1 MDARSDSGRV
11 TTVELWTGDSMSYQ
25 LIHGDCLEVMPTLAD
40 KSIDS
45 IICDLPYGTTNC
57 SWDSVIPFEPLW
69 AQYKRII
76 KPRGAIV
83 LFGSQPFT
91 SALVMSNIEWFKY
104 EWIWKK
110 THATGQLNLNVRPM
124 TEHENICVFASGKTT
139 YNLQMTKKPKDK
151 IRAPTRMG
159 MSDCYGAQR
168 EYDRTVP
175 IDMRSPTT
183 VLQFGSVNHGERG
196 YHPTQ
201 KPVDLL
207 AYLIRT
213 YTNEGETILDNTT
226 GSGST
231 IVAAIQEGR
240 NAIGIERD
248 ADYFAIAQQRC
259 LEATYQ
265 PSLFAPQPTQWEP
278 VAMFGDD

>member
-1 MDARSDSGRV
+1 MS
-11 TTVELWTGDSMSYQ
+11 SYQ
-25 LIHGDCLEVMPTLAD
+25 LYHGDCLEVMPTLESESVD
-40 KSIDS
+40 MIL
-45 IICDLPYGTTNC
+45 CYLPYGTTAC
-57 SWDSVIPFEPLW
+57 HWDSVIPFEPLW
-69 AQYKRII
+69 VQYKRLI
-76 KPRGAIV
+76 KPKGAIV

-201 KPVDLL
+201 KPVALL

-213 YTNEGETILDNTT
+213 YTNEGETVLDNTM

-240 NAIGIERD
+240 RTIGIEQD
-248 ADYFAIAQQRC
+248 AGYFQIAQKRC
-259 LEATYQ
+259 EEATYQ
-265 PSLFAPQPTQWEP
+265 PSLFTQPAVEYQTA
-278 VAMFGDD
+278 AMFG